1 MPKIPLVGEFSLDEL
16 KSKITYCPISGDIK
30 KRSGKYLRKNRK
42 VHFGSITN
50 TFGKSYIRIDIFN
63 RHYLAHRIAWFY
75 YYGFWPDDIDHID
88 GNGLNNSIF
97 NLRSV
102 SKSSNQKNK
111 RLYSKNKS
119 GISGVTYL
127 EKTDNYKV
135 NIIVDGKKIY
145 LGRHKTIFDAA
156 CAKKSA
162 ENRYGFHEN
171 HGAARPLYGVKND

>member
-1 MPKIPLVGEFSLDEL
+1 MQKIPIKGEFSLDQL

-30 KRSGKYLRKNRK
+30 KRSAKYLRKDRK
-42 VHFGSITN
+42 VPFGTITK
-50 TFGKSYIRIDIFN
+50 TFGKSYIRLDIFN

-75 YYGFWPDDIDHID
+75 YHGTWPDDIDHID

-102 SKSSNQKNK
+102 SRSSNLKNK

-135 NIIVDGKKIY
+135 YIVVEGSRVY

-156 CAKKSA
+156 CAKKAA
-162 ENRYGFHEN
+162 EKRFSFHEN
-171 HGAARPLYGVKND
+171 HGQIRPL